1 MPVKPSKLEEE
12 YIAREELERKRK
24 LAAENQ
30 KKMLEDERKR
40 LKELHFMHCPKC
52 GMKMVEVD
60 YKNIKIDQCSECGGV
75 WLDKGE
81 LEQVSIMEKKGLEK
95 LFNIFK

>member
-12 YIAREELERKRK
+12 YIAKEELERKKK

-30 KKMLEDERKR
+30 KKMMEEERKR

-81 LEQVSIMEKKGLEK
+81 LEQVSVMEKKGLER
-95 LFNIFK
+95 LFGIFK

>member
-12 YIAREELERKRK
+12 YIAKEELERKKK

-30 KKMLEDERKR
+30 KKMLEEERAK
-40 LKELHFMHCPKC
+40 LKDLHFMHCPKC
-52 GMKMVEVD
+52 GMKIVEID
-60 YKNIKIDQCSECGGV
+60 YKNIRIDQCSGCGGV

-81 LEQVSIMEKKGLEK
+81 LEQISVMEKKGLEK
-95 LFNIFK
+95 FFGIFK

>member
-12 YIAREELERKRK
+12 FIAREELERKKK
-24 LAAENQ
+24 LAAANQ
-30 KKMLEDERKR
+30 KKMQEEERKK

-52 GMKMVEVD
+52 GMTMVEID

-81 LEQVSIMEKKGLEK
+81 IEQVAGMEKKGLDK
-95 LFNIFK
+95 FFNIFK

>member
-12 YIAREELERKRK
+12 YIAKEELERKKK

-30 KKMLEDERKR
+30 KKMLEEERAK
-40 LKELHFMHCPKC
+40 LKDLHFMHCPKC
-52 GMKMVEVD
+52 GMKIVEID
-60 YKNIKIDQCSECGGV
+60 YKNIRIDQCSGCGGV

-81 LEQVSIMEKKGLEK
+81 LEQISVMEKKGLEK
-95 LFNIFK
+95 LFGIFK

>member
-12 YIAREELERKRK
+12 YIAKEELERKKK

-30 KKMLEDERKR
+30 KKMLEEERAK
-40 LKELHFMHCPKC
+40 LKDLHFMHCPKC
-52 GMKMVEVD
+52 GMKIVEID
-60 YKNIKIDQCSECGGV
+60 YKNIRIDQCSGCGGV

-81 LEQVSIMEKKGLEK
+81 LEQVSVMEKKGLEK
-95 LFNIFK
+95 LFGIFK

>member
-12 YIAREELERKRK
+12 YIAKEELERKKK

-30 KKMLEDERKR
+30 KKMLEEERAK
-40 LKELHFMHCPKC
+40 LKDLHFMHCPKC
-52 GMKMVEVD
+52 GMKIVEID
-60 YKNIKIDQCSECGGV
+60 YKNIRIDQCSGCGGV

-81 LEQVSIMEKKGLEK
+81 LEQVSAMEKKGLEK
-95 LFNIFK
+95 FFGIFK